1 MVSGENKPFLTQN
14 TYMTEIYPKNSD
26 KRVKGNPV
34 CKWPVVKVTVG
45 GKVMD
50 DQHRL
55 VLLLCAA
62 LGYNNTDDFN
72 EEKVAIINSILDKA
86 WGFLTSNVLE
96 LVDNDG
102 KGYMLDLIGDKVKL
116 QLMDIG
122 YLCPVDN
129 VVIDTTFRGYS
140 PRMNG
145 YIGKN
150 NFDRFKVVTKF
161 D

>member
-34 CKWPVVKVTVG
+34 SKWPVVKVTVG

-72 EEKVAIINSILDKA
+72 EEK
-86 WGFLTSNVLE
+86 
-96 LVDNDG
+96 
-102 KGYMLDLIGDKVKL
+102 
-116 QLMDIG
+116 
-122 YLCPVDN
+122 
-129 VVIDTTFRGYS
+129 
-140 PRMNG
+140 
-145 YIGKN
+145 
-150 NFDRFKVVTKF
+150 
-161 D
+161 